1 MSLDLAIQFLLAL
14 LQQTGAI
21 GAMIQKAQASGQT
34 DLSPADM
41 LAVIKADGDAR
52 TNLLIAIAT
61 AKAAGK

>member
-1 MSLDLAIQFLLAL
+1 MSVELAIQFLLAL
-14 LQQTGAI
+14 LNQTGAI
-21 GAMIQKAQASGQT
+21 SALIQKAQAAGQN
-34 DLSPADM
+34 DLSAADM

>member
-1 MSLDLAIQFLLAL
+1 MSIDLAVQFLLAL

-21 GAMIQKAQASGQT
+21 GAMIQKAQAAGQT

-41 LAVIKADGDAR
+41 LAVIKTDGDAR